1 MDTDS
6 QPMGAD
12 SPPRTRQ
19 NLDGRLSYKFQR
31 LRERL
36 RGAVASGE
44 LQGKL
49 PGERTLARRFHVNAK
64 TLSKALTDLAAE
76 GLLDRSIGRGTYVKG
91 QAPAAQLRRGR
102 WMIIADGDRADS
114 QLVQLFSQASPEGEV
129 VTDVTALR
137 PSFLKQFDAVV
148 DLGTQTP
155 ASFIRDLVVRNVP
168 VIAVNCEPE
177 TYSVNTVSTDRV
189 TGANFLARDLIIGGH
204 NHIAVVRSLPR
215 GGGVT
220 HAVELAAQRYGTDT
234 VIQVCEKD
242 EVVAAVKA
250 GATAI
255 LCDSTDVARQVKSAL
270 AAANLRTPD
279 DVSLV
284 AVGCCADDA
293 PCSGHFADTR
303 VIAKSV
309 TDLLRDGAVG
319 HRPTLLWMATRWVDL
334 GTSRSPARTFGGE
347 AAA

>member
-1 MDTDS
+1 MDTDR
-6 QPMGAD
+6 QPLGAEF
-12 SPPRTRQ
+12 PPRTRRKV
-19 NLDGRLSYKFQR
+19 DGLSYKFQR

-36 RGAVASGE
+36 RTAVASGE

-91 QAPAAQLRRGR
+91 QAPSAQVRRGR
-102 WMIIADGDRADS
+102 WMIIADTDRTDS
-114 QLVQLFSQASPEGEV
+114 QLVQLFGEASPEGEI

-137 PSFLKQFDAVV
+137 PSFLKQFDAVI
-148 DLGTQTP
+148 DLGTHTP

-168 VIAVNCEPE
+168 VVAVNCEPE

-189 TGANFLARDLIIGGH
+189 TGANLLARDLIIGGH
-204 NHIAVVRSLPR
+204 NRIAVVRSLPR
-215 GGGVT
+215 GGVP
-220 HAVELAAQRYGTDT
+220 HAVELAAQRYGTNT

-242 EVVAAVKA
+242 EVVAVVKA

-255 LCDSTDVARQVKSAL
+255 LCDSVEVARQIKPIL
-270 AAANLRTPD
+270 AAANLRIPE

-284 AVGCCADDA
+284 AVGCCAEDA

-303 VIAKSV
+303 VVAKSV

-319 HRPTLLWMATRWVDL
+319 HRPTLLWMATRWVDH
-334 GTSRSPARTFGGE
+334 GTSRSLVRTFGGE

>member
-12 SPPRTRQ
+12 SPSRTRQ
-19 NLDGRLSYKFQR
+19 NVDGRLSYKFQR

-91 QAPAAQLRRGR
+91 QAPNGHARRGR
-102 WMIIADGDRADS
+102 WLVVADADRTDS
-114 QLVQLFSQASPEGEV
+114 LLVRLFNEASPDGEI
-129 VTDVTALR
+129 VTDVSALR

-148 DLGTQTP
+148 DLGTRTP

-177 TYSVNTVSTDRV
+177 TYSVNTVSTDRI
-189 TGANFLARDLIIGGH
+189 TGANALARDLIMGGH
-204 NHIAVVRSLPR
+204 TRIAVVRSFPR
-215 GGGVT
+215 GGVP
-220 HAVELAAQRYGTDT
+220 HAVEIAAQRYGVNT
-234 VIQVCEKD
+234 VIQVCEK
-242 EVVAAVKA
+242 EQVVDAVKA

-255 LCDSTDVARQVKSAL
+255 LCDSAEVARHVKPAL
-270 AAANLRTPD
+270 AAANLRTPE

-284 AVGCCADDA
+284 AVGCCAEDA

-303 VIAKSV
+303 TLAKSV
-309 TDLLRDGAVG
+309 TELLHDGAAG
-319 HRPTLLWMATRWVDL
+319 HRPTLLWMATRWVDH
-334 GTSRSPARTFGGE
+334 GTSRSLVRTFGGE

>member
-6 QPMGAD
+6 QPVGAD
-12 SPPRTRQ
+12 SPSRTRQ
-19 NLDGRLSYKFQR
+19 NFDGRLSYKFQR

-36 RGAVASGE
+36 RSAVTSGE

-91 QAPAAQLRRGR
+91 QTPTAQLRRSR
-102 WMIIADGDRADS
+102 WLIVADADRTDS
-114 QLVQLFSQASPEGEV
+114 HLVRLFNEASGEGEV
-129 VTDVTALR
+129 VSDVTALR
-137 PSFLKQFDAVV
+137 PSFLKQFDAVI
-148 DLGTQTP
+148 DLGSHTP

-189 TGANFLARDLIIGGH
+189 TGANLLARDLIMGGH
-204 NHIAVVRSLPR
+204 TRIAVVRSLPR
-215 GGGVT
+215 GGVP
-220 HAVELAAQRYGTDT
+220 HAVELAAERYGHNT
-234 VIQVCEKD
+234 VIQVCDKEQ
-242 EVVAAVKA
+242 VVDAVKA

-255 LCDSTDVARQVKSAL
+255 ICDSAEVARQVKPAL
-270 AAANLRTPD
+270 AAANLRIPE

-284 AVGCCADDA
+284 AVGCCEDDA

-303 VIAKSV
+303 VVAKSV
-309 TDLLRDGAVG
+309 TELLRDGTNG
-319 HRPTLLWMATRWVDL
+319 HRPTLLWMATHWVDQ
-334 GTSRSPARTFGGE
+334 GTSRSVVRNFGGE